1 MFSIILSIIIVI
13 FIWGIIFCSVTYKVV
28 DFGIIVNR
36 TANYYLVESS
46 TTKVLVKCKSY
57 NNYNIGDEVIIY
69 RPSLFE
75 WYIV

>member
-13 FIWGIIFCSVTYKVV
+13 FIWGIILCSITYKVV

-46 TTKVLVKCKSY
+46 TTKILIKCKSSKSH
-57 NNYNIGDEVIIY
+57 NIGDSVAIY
-69 RPSLFE
+69 RPNLFE